1 MRSKKYL
8 LVSLLWVSGLFACPL
23 GLMDP
28 GSLTGKVDEADK
40 DKDQERSSLPQLIE
54 SPSGWGVEGGAGSL
68 ADPNVNV
75 DGVGVDA
82 EGNLA
87 LVQSTRHS
95 DYMWLADPSNG
106 GGVVSKFDTKTGKEI
121 ARYRSVTK
129 TYCAEGEDK
138 PEQGGC
144 TGRHSFDPMTSNFS
158 PSRTA
163 IDAYGNAWVANRGG
177 QGYVTKIASEKE
189 FCRNGGA
196 NTSQVDANG
205 FVNVVPDD
213 DCVLFTTK
221 VCSGSG
227 TGARALA
234 VSKGQEGSA
243 GDIWVG
249 CWTDRTVVQL
259 NALNGQKEGAPIGV
273 GIQPYGAIVD
283 GKQNMWLSDYFVN
296 NRVQGTNYQGSVIQG
311 VDTKTKKVIGPAQG
325 IYATIPGC
333 NSYGL
338 AIDGDNRV
346 WIAGVHHGGA
356 VACAY
361 DHYATDGPRW
371 RRCSIQSGANTF
383 PSGSFTAGRGI
394 TVDIEGN
401 IYMSSSGNGSLIRF
415 KWDDNGPDGSCSIVP
430 IAEKNTVDLGI
441 GKTLLGVGFDSAG
454 NPWTVAMGNQA
465 ARVNLK
471 DGSIL
476 KTQLAKS
483 ATSYNP
489 SYYTYSDFTGYQLRN
504 FTAPR
509 GIYRRIIE
517 GCSLYSS
524 WKSLSWEAEVPEG
537 TRLSFYVRVANTRE
551 ELPLAHRHGPYEQ
564 SPADLSEVPKST
576 FMQLEFILE
585 SSADRERSPTLRSY
599 KIEWACER
607 PIG

>member
-1 MRSKKYL
+1 MRSKKHW
-8 LVSLLWVSGLFACPL
+8 LVSLCCLAGLWACPL

-28 GSLTGKVDEADK
+28 GGVELSDRGGGGPTGDGGGGGDF
-40 DKDQERSSLPQLIE
+40 SPQTIE
-54 SPSGWGVEGGAGSL
+54 SPSSWGVEGGAGSL
-68 ADPNVNV
+68 ADPNVSV

-87 LVQSTRHS
+87 LDQSTRRS
-95 DYMWLADPSNG
+95 DYMWLADPEN
-106 GGVVSKFDTKTGKEI
+106 GVVSKFDTRTGKEL

-129 TYCAEGEDK
+129 TYCADGEDK

-144 TGRHSFDPMTSNFS
+144 TGQHSFNPMTSKFS

-205 FVNVVPDD
+205 FVNVLADD

-234 VSKGQEGSA
+234 VSEGQEGSA

-249 CWTDRTVVQL
+249 CWTDKTVVQL
-259 NALNGQKEGAPIGV
+259 NASNGQKEGAPIGV

-283 GKQNMWLSDYFVN
+283 GQQNLWLNDYYAEFTLSGSKQ
-296 NRVQGTNYQGSVIQG
+296 TGSVIQG
-311 VDTKTKKVIGPAQG
+311 VNTKTRTVIGPAQG
-325 IYATIPGC
+325 IKSTIAHC
-333 NSYGL
+333 SSYGL
-338 AIDGDNRV
+338 AVDGDNRV
-346 WIAGVHHGGA
+346 WIAGIRQSGA

-361 DHYATDGPRW
+361 DHYAAGGPRW
-371 RRCSIQSGANTF
+371 RRCSLSPGN
-383 PSGSFTAGRGI
+383 FTAGRGI
-394 TVDIEGN
+394 TVDIHGN
-401 IYMSSSGNGSLIRF
+401 IYMSSDGNGSLLRF
-415 KWDDNGPDGSCSIVP
+415 KWDDSGPNGSCSIVP
-430 IAEKNTVDLGI
+430 IAEKNTISLTI
-441 GKTLLGVGFDSAG
+441 GNRLLGVGFDSEG

-465 ARVNLK
+465 ARVNLE

-489 SYYTYSDFTGYQLRN
+489 SYYTYSDFTGYQLRH

-509 GIYRRIIE
+509 GTYRRIIE
-517 GCSLYSS
+517 GCPFHSS
-524 WKSLSWEAEVPEG
+524 WKFISWEAEVPEG

-551 ELPLAHRHGPYEQ
+551 ELSLAHRHGPYEQ

-576 FMQLEFILE
+576 FMQLEFVLE
-585 SSADRERSPTLRSY
+585 SSADREKSPKLRGY
-599 KIEWACER
+599 KIEWSCER